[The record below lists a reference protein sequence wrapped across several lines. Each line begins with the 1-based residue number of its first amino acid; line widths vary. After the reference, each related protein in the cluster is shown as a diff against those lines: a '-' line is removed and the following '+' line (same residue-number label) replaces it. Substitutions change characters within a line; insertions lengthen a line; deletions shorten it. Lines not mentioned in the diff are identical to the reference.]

1 MYRVAVNNGIS
12 VQKLMEL
19 NGLNSNSEIE
29 PGQQLRVR

>member
-1 MYRVAVNNGIS
+1 
-12 VQKLMEL
+12 MEL